1 MFSGFYT
8 AASGVLTN
16 QRALNL
22 NANNMANVKTPGY
35 REQRLVKTTFEEE
48 LLRVQG
54 GKSTAMGSG
63 AILTA
68 AAEQAFS
75 FAPGELTQTGG
86 AYDLALGGDGYFVL
100 QGENGEY
107 LTRNGNFRMD
117 AEGYLSLNGIGR
129 LMGENGPIRPQDGFQ
144 VDEQG
149 TVRSE
154 KGDVLG
160 KLRIVVPDASEKL
173 QFYEKGMFGAGEAQL
188 APAASPVI
196 QGSLEGSNVD
206 LSAEMTRTME
216 IQRAFQSCSK
226 ALTIIDQ
233 MNQKTA
239 SEIGK
244 L

>member
-1 MFSGFYT
+1 
-8 AASGVLTN
+8 
-16 QRALNL
+16 
-22 NANNMANVKTPGY
+22 
-35 REQRLVKTTFEEE
+35 
-48 LLRVQG
+48 
-54 GKSTAMGSG
+54 
-63 AILTA
+63 
-68 AAEQAFS
+68 
-75 FAPGELTQTGG
+75 
-86 AYDLALGGDGYFVL
+86 
-100 QGENGEY
+100 
-107 LTRNGNFRMD
+107 
-117 AEGYLSLNGIGR
+117 
-129 LMGENGPIRPQDGFQ
+129 MGENGPIRPQDGFQ

-188 APAASPVI
+188 APSASPVI

>member
-68 AAEQAFS
+68 AADQAFS

-100 QGENGEY
+100 QGE
-107 LTRNGNFRMD
+107 T
-117 AEGYLSLNGIGR
+117 
-129 LMGENGPIRPQDGFQ
+129 EN
-144 VDEQG
+144 
-149 TVRSE
+149 T
-154 KGDVLG
+154 
-160 KLRIVVPDASEKL
+160 
-173 QFYEKGMFGAGEAQL
+173 
-188 APAASPVI
+188 
-196 QGSLEGSNVD
+196 
-206 LSAEMTRTME
+206 
-216 IQRAFQSCSK
+216 
-226 ALTIIDQ
+226 
-233 MNQKTA
+233 
-239 SEIGK
+239 
-244 L
+244 

>member
-1 MFSGFYT
+1 MLSGFYT

-35 REQRLVKTTFEEE
+35 REQRLIKTTFEEE
-48 LLRVQG
+48 FLRMQG
-54 GKSTAMGSG
+54 GKSTSMGSG
-63 AILTA
+63 SLMTA
-68 AAEQAFS
+68 AASQAVS
-75 FAPGELTQTGG
+75 FKPGDLTETGG
-86 AYDLALGGDGYFVL
+86 AYDLALGGDGY
-100 QGENGEY
+100 
-107 LTRNGNFRMD
+107 FRMD

-129 LMGENGPIRPQDGFQ
+129 LMGENGPVRPGNEGFQ

-149 TVRSE
+149 TFRNG
-154 KGDVLG
+154 KGDILG
-160 KLRIVVPDASEKL
+160 TLRIVMPDIPENM
-173 QFYEKGMFGAGEAQL
+173 QFYENGMFQAGNAQL
-188 APAASPVI
+188 LPVNTAVI

-233 MNQKTA
+233 MNQKTV

-244 L
+244 I